1 MMFTEKAVAAH
12 IITQAEADEVETWID
27 EAVKANQS
35 VTVPDRL
42 QAIWNRVYLFTE
54 SQGKLQ

>member
-12 IITQAEADEVETWID
+12 IITQAEADEVENWID
-27 EAVKANQS
+27 ESVKANQS

-42 QAIWNRVYLFTE
+42 QAIWERVYTYIAANGE
-54 SQGKLQ
+54 MQ